1 MLVVRSQ
8 IFRAKNVKRKS
19 TMQVFIYYNVRFC
32 YQSKEKVLSSNTL
45 GRMQIWTR
53 KDKNG
58 KSYDLEK
65 SLSDESG
72 SESDDESNE

>member
-1 MLVVRSQ
+1 
-8 IFRAKNVKRKS
+8 
-19 TMQVFIYYNVRFC
+19 
-32 YQSKEKVLSSNTL
+32 
-45 GRMQIWTR
+45 MQIWTR